1 MKRSSECN
9 MYIVFFFSG
18 KAQNVFGYFLDF
30 DIAITL
36 KIKLFIILN
45 VLLEDI
51 ENVNMKLSFFR
62 KRTNL
67 FVSSTETNI

>member
-1 MKRSSECN
+1 

-51 ENVNMKLSFFR
+51 ENVNMKLSFF
-62 KRTNL
+62 KNK
-67 FVSSTETNI
+67 F